1 LGNVIVKINI
11 KSSAIIFEVIN
22 MKILYIISGLSTGGA
37 EMMLYKLLS
46 VIDRDT
52 FEPIVLSLTD
62 YGSLGKNIENL
73 NIPVY
78 KIEMKAGFPNP
89 FKVWHFIKLIR
100 KVNPEIVQGWMYHGN
115 LAALL
120 AKWVL
125 PNSVFLLWNI
135 RHTPD
140 DLKKEKLLTVMVI
153 RLGAK
158 FSSHPDGIF
167 YNSNISAQIHKLL
180 GYDNKNK
187 SIIPNGFNCEQFKP
201 SANAKSKLRHSLGL
215 KKDILLIGL
224 VARYHIMKDHIT
236 FLHSAGEL
244 NKIYPEIHYVLVG
257 QGVDKNNP
265 LLIKL
270 IEDLKITKNVH
281 LLGNRMDVDEV
292 TAGFDIA
299 CSSSSWG
306 ESFSNAIGEAM
317 ACGIP
322 CIVTEVGDSAWIVG
336 ESGIVVKP
344 GDRKAFTDAMV
355 TLIKMSS
362 EERLR
367 LGKLAR
373 NRIIKHF
380 SLKQVVKQ
388 YEDKYQRLLNI
399 KKTLI

>member
-1 LGNVIVKINI
+1 
-11 KSSAIIFEVIN
+11 

-37 EMMLYKLLS
+37 EVMLYKLLS
-46 VIDRDT
+46 VIDRDV
-52 FEPIVLSLTD
+52 FEPVVISLTD
-62 YGSLGKNIENL
+62 YGSLGNNIKNL

-78 KIEMKAGFPNP
+78 KMEMKAGFPDP
-89 FKVWHFIKLIR
+89 FKVWRFIKLIR
-100 KVNPEIVQGWMYHGN
+100 KINPELIQGWMYHGN

-125 PNSVFLLWNI
+125 SNHVPLLWNI

-140 DLKKEKLLTVMVI
+140 NLKKEKRTTARVI
-153 RLGAK
+153 RLGARL
-158 FSSHPDGIF
+158 SAQSDRII
-167 YNSNISAQIHKLL
+167 YNSKVSAQKHESM

-201 SANAKSKLRHSLGL
+201 FNNAKSKLRHSLGL
-215 KKDILLIGL
+215 KKDTLLIGL

-236 FLHSAGEL
+236 FLHSAGKL
-244 NKIYPEIHYVLVG
+244 NKTYPEIHFVLVG
-257 QGVDKNNP
+257 QDVDKNNHF
-265 LLIKL
+265 LIKL

-281 LLGNRMDVDEV
+281 LLGKRMDVDEI
-292 TAGFDIA
+292 TAGLDIA

-322 CIVTEVGDSAWIVG
+322 CIVTDVGCSARMVG
-336 ESGIVVKP
+336 ETGVVVKP
-344 GDRKAFTDAMV
+344 GDRKAFTDAMIR
-355 TLIKMSS
+355 LMKMSS
-362 EERLR
+362 EERQG

-380 SLKQVVKQ
+380 SLNLVAKQ
-388 YEDKYQRLLNI
+388 YEDMYKNLLNI
-399 KKTLI
+399 KKALIQEARKKY

>member
-1 LGNVIVKINI
+1 
-11 KSSAIIFEVIN
+11 

-46 VIDRDT
+46 VIDRDI
-52 FEPIVLSLTD
+52 FEPVVISLTD
-62 YGSLGKNIENL
+62 YGSLGNNIKNL
-73 NIPVY
+73 NIDVY
-78 KIEMKAGFPNP
+78 KIGMKAGFPNP

-100 KVNPEIVQGWMYHGN
+100 KINPELIQGWMYHGN

-120 AKWVL
+120 AKYVL
-125 PNSVFLLWNI
+125 PNRVFLLWNI

-140 DLKKEKLLTVMVI
+140 DLKKEKCLTALVI

-158 FSSHPDGIF
+158 FSSHSDRII
-167 YNSNISAQIHKLL
+167 YNSNVSEQKHKLL

-187 SIIPNGFNCEQFKP
+187 SIIPNGFNCEQFK
-201 SANAKSKLRHSLGL
+201 AFDNAKSKLRHSLGL
-215 KKDILLIGL
+215 KKDTLLIGL
-224 VARYHIMKDHIT
+224 VARYHIMKDHVT
-236 FLHSAGEL
+236 FLHSAGKL
-244 NKIYPEIHYVLVG
+244 NKTYPEIHFVLVG

-270 IEDLKITKNVH
+270 IEDLKITENVH
-281 LLGNRMDVDEV
+281 LLGKRMDVDEI
-292 TAGFDIA
+292 TAGLDIA

-322 CIVTEVGDSAWIVG
+322 CIVTDVGDSARIVG

-344 GDRKAFTDAMV
+344 GDGKAFTGAMI

-362 EERLR
+362 EERMG
-367 LGKLAR
+367 LGKLAK

-380 SLKQVVKQ
+380 SLNLVIKQ
-388 YEDKYQRLLNI
+388 YEDMYQNLQNI
-399 KKTLI
+399 KR